1 MNFNLDHTPV
11 LRSASSEW
19 NFSVDKNAEE
29 LEKEMIKFMLAN
41 GGIGLAANQ
50 IGISKRVFVMG
61 SEVDPT
67 FPKPFAL
74 FNPEILEA
82 SKEEILD
89 TEGCLSF
96 PGVWLSIK
104 RPASVK
110 VKYFDSKGQEHIDR
124 YEGYVSK
131 CFQHELDHLNG
142 VCFVDKVS
150 KLKLQ
155 LALKKKRK
163 STK

>member
-1 MNFNLDHTPV
+1 MTFDLEHTPI
-11 LRSASSEW
+11 LRTKSEDW
-19 NFSVDKNAEE
+19 DFSVDKDAEN
-29 LEKEMIKFMLAN
+29 LEEEMIKFMLAN
-41 GGIGLAANQ
+41 NGIGLAANQ

-61 SEVDPT
+61 HLAHSN

-82 SKEEILD
+82 SKEQVLD
-89 TEGCLSF
+89 QEGCLSF
-96 PGVWLSIK
+96 PDIWLTVK
-104 RPASVK
+104 RPTWVK
-110 VKYFDSKGQEHIDR
+110 VRYFDSAGKEHIEK

-142 VCFVDKVS
+142 ICFVDKVS

-155 LALKKKRK
+155 LALKKQRK
-163 STK
+163 SIK

>member
-1 MNFNLDHTPV
+1 MKFSLDHTPV
-11 LRSASSEW
+11 LKTVSTEW
-19 NFSVDKNAEE
+19 DFSVDTDAEKLE
-29 LEKEMIKFMLAN
+29 LEMINFMQAY

-61 SEVDPT
+61 SEHNLD

-74 FNPEILEA
+74 FNPEILEY
-82 SKEEILD
+82 SKEEVLD
-89 TEGCLSF
+89 QEGCLSF
-96 PGVWLSIK
+96 PGIWLSIK
-104 RPASVK
+104 RPEWIK
-110 VKYFDSKGQEHIDR
+110 VKYFDSTGVEHINQ
-124 YEGYVSK
+124 YQGYVSK

-155 LALKKKRK
+155 LALKKQRK
-163 STK
+163 NTQ

>member
-1 MNFNLDHTPV
+1 MQFSLEHTPV
-11 LRSASSEW
+11 LRSSSTEW
-19 NFSVDKNAEE
+19 DFTTDKDAEK
-29 LEKEMIKFMLAN
+29 LESEMIAFMLAEN
-41 GGIGLAANQ
+41 GIGLAANQ

-61 SEVDPT
+61 HLENPV

-74 FNPEILEA
+74 FNPEILE
-82 SKEEILD
+82 SSEEEVLD
-89 TEGCLSF
+89 QEGCLSF
-96 PGVWLSIK
+96 PGIWLTVK
-104 RPASVK
+104 RPAWVK
-110 VKYFDSKGQEHIDR
+110 VRYFDSSGTEHIEK

-155 LALKKKRK
+155 LALKKQRK
-163 STK
+163 SIK

>member
-1 MNFNLDHTPV
+1 MKFSLDHTPV
-11 LRSASSEW
+11 LKTVSTEW
-19 NFSVDKNAEE
+19 DFSVDTDAEKLE
-29 LEKEMIKFMLAN
+29 LEMINFMKAH

-61 SEVDPT
+61 SEYNPD
-67 FPKPFAL
+67 FPRPFAL
-74 FNPEILEA
+74 FNPEILEY

-89 TEGCLSF
+89 QEGCLSF
-96 PGVWLSIK
+96 PGIWLSIK
-104 RPASVK
+104 RPEWVK
-110 VKYFDSKGQEHIDR
+110 VKYFDSAGIEHIDQ
-124 YEGYVSK
+124 YQGYVSK

-155 LALKKKRK
+155 LALKKQRK
-163 STK
+163 NTQ

>member
-1 MNFNLDHTPV
+1 MKFSLEHTPV
-11 LRSASSEW
+11 LRLKSSDW
-19 NFSVDKNAEE
+19 NFSVDENSEE
-29 LEKEMIKFMLAN
+29 LEKEMIKFMLAE
-41 GGIGLAANQ
+41 GGLGLAANQ
-50 IGISKRVFVMG
+50 IGIPKRVFVMG
-61 SEVDPT
+61 SEADPR

-74 FNPEILEA
+74 FNPEILET
-82 SKEEILD
+82 SSDEILD

-104 RPASVK
+104 RPAWVK
-110 VKYFDSKGQEHIDR
+110 VRYFDSTGKEHTETYD
-124 YEGYVSK
+124 GYISK

-163 STK
+163 SIK

>member
-1 MNFNLDHTPV
+1 MSFSLEHTPT
-11 LRSASSEW
+11 LRSKSDEW
-19 NFSVDKNAEE
+19 DFSVDKDAEE
-29 LEKEMIKFMLAN
+29 LEKEMIRFMLAE
-41 GGIGLAANQ
+41 GGVGLAANQ

-61 SEVDPT
+61 SETDPN
-67 FPKPFAL
+67 FPRPFAL

-82 SKEEILD
+82 SSEEILD

-96 PGVWLSIK
+96 PGVWLSVK
-104 RPASVK
+104 RPAWVK
-110 VKYFDSKGQEHIDR
+110 VRFFDSVGKEHTEK
-124 YEGYVSK
+124 YVGYVSK

-163 STK
+163 SIK